1 MARALI
7 LVTAAT
13 WLLAGLAGL
22 VLAALGTERL
32 ERALPPLVIDT
43 DALRAAIVAVAVGL
57 LVVGAI
63 HLSILVGLRTGRR
76 LAWTAG
82 ILLAALMMMTLLAL
96 AAASATSAVADPER
110 AVAYLAGA
118 AGAVLGAVAYGFVT
132 ARLVAE
138 RGAESAD

>member
-1 MARALI
+1 MARTLL
-7 LVTAAT
+7 LVTALT

-22 VLAALGTERL
+22 ILAALGTETL

-43 DALRAAIVAVAVGL
+43 DALRAAIVAMAVGL
-57 LVVGAI
+57 VIVGAI

-82 ILLAALMMMTLLAL
+82 ILLAALMTMTLLAL

-110 AVAYLAGA
+110 AFAYLAGA
-118 AGAVLGAVAYGFVT
+118 AGSVVGAVAYGFVT
-132 ARLVAE
+132 ARLVSE
-138 RGAESAD
+138 RRAGSGD